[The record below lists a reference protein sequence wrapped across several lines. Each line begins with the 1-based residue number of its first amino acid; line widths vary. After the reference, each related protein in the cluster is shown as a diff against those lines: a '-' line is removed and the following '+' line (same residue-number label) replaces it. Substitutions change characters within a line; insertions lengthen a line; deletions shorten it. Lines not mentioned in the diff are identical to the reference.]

1 MRPQLLPF
9 LAAVLLSLCWTS
21 AEHKDVF
28 LETDRSY
35 KYDLPSPGKPG
46 ANSNCTGKCVHVF
59 MGLLCDFVDDNAD
72 CGEQF
77 LRCCVGGIFS
87 RGFTRKS
94 GTSVDMMDDSP
105 TEQQI
110 PNDVTTPSPSNDDHP
125 VADPPPPKEPKPT
138 QPTSPEKENADQE
151 PLTAMESLQ
160 SPQIESP
167 LPEPA
172 ESTRGNSC
180 PGSCVMPLLGLLCG
194 TISRNHSCSE
204 GRVCCA
210 TSTAQSEDTVEA
222 TTVDP
227 VLDSTTRTPVTRS
240 ACHGRCIPMYLS
252 NTCKR
257 PSVILISKSV
267 SCSSGMIC
275 CSRGLEGHSKY
286 GTKTEVEHIDQEDS
300 GGANPSSETSTEAK
314 KLAPP
319 PRDEQRPRPIAIPIH
334 RSRPQGYPKPTRPL
348 RKPFSKQPSVK
359 PPDYH
364 ENNYNY
370 YGSTNEEDE
379 SSQEHSQTRRPPYY
393 IKIRHPSLGP
403 PVLPTPPYHDA
414 GSRPDVPSK
423 FSDKQDI
430 DNKFGRP
437 PTTELRNLSATVTVP
452 RRPPQSSGRRPP
464 PLIQATAGSAVGE
477 VFPVRVPLPSSDYDE
492 EHRSWLQRVHEL
504 AKKRAPPRPQEPG
517 YSQQGGN
524 KRRKPNWQ
532 HSIKPHESEFGNPW
546 NMPIPSDGK
555 DIHHF
560 SASTS
565 NSGWIP
571 FHQAYQ
577 PVNKQKVAENHH
589 NNSSEF
595 TPMRG
600 VFQNPNQEPRDPNV
614 CGVRGVKN
622 RTNHPQSQ
630 GGTEARPGEWCW
642 HAAIVNRKNQYICN
656 GALISAQWVL
666 TAADC
671 VLNHTNA
678 TENIYVRLGYT
689 DIMSPYNPPGAQ
701 TKTVAKAYV
710 HHSFNKDTL
719 ANNIALLKLKDIVEL
734 NGAVCVVCLPHKQ
747 KLALEQRSENEDC
760 VATGYGSSAKED
772 DLTYNYPRLKEAS
785 VAVLRYSDGCP
796 TTEPRARQLEL
807 AMDVTGSYFCAGHGD
822 VEEDCR
828 GDPGRLLVCPNGDYF
843 EISGIASQGLSCG
856 GPDALALYTNVS
868 SYSGWINQIANV
880 NRF

>member
-138 QPTSPEKENADQE
+138 QPTSPEKGNADQE
-151 PLTAMESLQ
+151 TLTAMESLQ

-172 ESTRGNSC
+172 
-180 PGSCVMPLLGLLCG
+180 
-194 TISRNHSCSE
+194 
-204 GRVCCA
+204 A
-210 TSTAQSEDTVEA
+210 
-222 TTVDP
+222 
-227 VLDSTTRTPVTRS
+227 STT
-240 ACHGRCIPMYLS
+240 
-252 NTCKR
+252 
-257 PSVILISKSV
+257 
-267 SCSSGMIC
+267 
-275 CSRGLEGHSKY
+275 
-286 GTKTEVEHIDQEDS
+286 
-300 GGANPSSETSTEAK
+300 
-314 KLAPP
+314 
-319 PRDEQRPRPIAIPIH
+319 
-334 RSRPQGYPKPTRPL
+334 
-348 RKPFSKQPSVK
+348 
-359 PPDYH
+359 
-364 ENNYNY
+364 
-370 YGSTNEEDE
+370 
-379 SSQEHSQTRRPPYY
+379 
-393 IKIRHPSLGP
+393 
-403 PVLPTPPYHDA
+403 
-414 GSRPDVPSK
+414 
-423 FSDKQDI
+423 
-430 DNKFGRP
+430 
-437 PTTELRNLSATVTVP
+437 
-452 RRPPQSSGRRPP
+452 
-464 PLIQATAGSAVGE
+464 
-477 VFPVRVPLPSSDYDE
+477 
-492 EHRSWLQRVHEL
+492 
-504 AKKRAPPRPQEPG
+504 
-517 YSQQGGN
+517 
-524 KRRKPNWQ
+524 
-532 HSIKPHESEFGNPW
+532 
-546 NMPIPSDGK
+546 
-555 DIHHF
+555 
-560 SASTS
+560 ASTS

-734 NGAVCVVCLPHKQ
+734 NGAVCVVCLPHRQ
-747 KLALEQRSENEDC
+747 KLALEQRSEKEDC

-772 DLTYNYPRLKEAS
+772 DLTYNYPRLIEAS
-785 VAVLRYSDGCP
+785 VAVLMYSDGCRSS
-796 TTEPRARQLEL
+796 EPRARQLEL